1 MKNKLSAILILSF
14 ILLSLTACSKEKAP
28 AETAP
33 STSSEAVITEAPAES
48 TAETV
53 TDSEGIKIGEIAYAE
68 IDRFF
73 EEQGLDAW
81 LKDNFFEGDEQ
92 ASDYIGRSFAVNN
105 SETVVYSA
113 ERFAAGVDFELLP
126 LDSDKFLKLH
136 TDARKRPD
144 KGRGWFSVLRYCII
158 EKKDSKYSVIGF
170 EKEVPY
176 TKYTA
181 EHLSEKFGN
190 GVIMPDRSTADKE
203 EAVQAY
209 RNNFSR
215 PALKFDFGFL
225 RYAKPVFQSSFDNP
239 DSFDFD
245 TNSFKNPYLQKITD
259 PGYFKV
265 KAGDTLKCGLTV
277 TKADWH
283 VDFQSGCGITVQ
295 ESLVEC
301 GGEVTWEGILHRCS
315 EQDVG
320 IEKGDLAFYP
330 DPVKNENI
338 PVICGKYW
346 KSEETGKPEAGITA
360 PLWSEGGLESSG
372 GIIDVGNYFNSEE
385 LFGGI
390 FEENNTVRVKITLKN
405 LAFENDETGSRTYAE
420 TVNCEIVK

>member
-1 MKNKLSAILILSF
+1 MYSKIGKKLYALLTIPF
-14 ILLSLTACSKEKAP
+14 IILSLTACSEEKSP
-28 AETAP
+28 TETAP
-33 STSSEAVITEAPAES
+33 SASSEPAITEAFVEG

-53 TDSEGIKIGEIAYAE
+53 RESEGICIDEIANAE
-68 IDRFF
+68 IDRYLSDQ
-73 EEQGLDAW
+73 E
-81 LKDNFFEGDEQ
+81 KRNDNLCIYGFNFKTD
-92 ASDYIGRSFAVNN
+92 SSLSI
-105 SETVVYSA
+105 VYSA
-113 ERFAAGVDFELLP
+113 EHFDIGANFWVKPINTEEYKKAYPDGEENLYGNFEL
-126 LDSDKFLKLH
+126 F
-136 TDARKRPD
+136 
-144 KGRGWFSVLRYCII
+144 RYFTI
-158 EKKDSKYSVIGF
+158 EKKGERY
-170 EKEVPY
+170 EVTGLKTEAPHNTY
-176 TKYTA
+176 IA
-181 EHLSEKFGN
+181 EHLLEEFPSKL
-190 GVIMPDRSTADKE
+190 IPTPDGGSADKT
-203 EAVQAY
+203 EAAQAY

-245 TNSFKNPYLQKITD
+245 TNSFKNPYPEKITD

-283 VDFQSGCGITVQ
+283 IDFQSGYGIMVQ
-295 ESLVEC
+295 NSLAEC
-301 GGEVTWEGILHRCS
+301 EGEVTWEGILHRCP

-346 KSEETGKPEAGITA
+346 KSTETEKPEADITA
-360 PLWSEGGLESSG
+360 PLWSDGGLESGG
-372 GIIDVGNYFNSEE
+372 GIIDVGNYFDNEE

-390 FEENNTVRVKITLKN
+390 FEENDTVRVKITLKN
-405 LAFENDETGSRTYAE
+405 LVFENDETGSRTYAE